1 MTVQADAPGS
11 RRGAMAIGVLAIGF
25 AATAAL
31 LLGAARATDWDLFWD
46 HGWGPAMMVA
56 IALAAGLLTAGGA
69 GLALS
74 VIERRREGREE
85 GAFGALL
92 DADRSPALLTD
103 SYGVI
108 IATIEHARATDSQIA
123 PGMRI
128 ASVLRGPRNRAEQLS
143 YVMLRELRRG
153 GVSRR
158 RLPGP
163 AGVWWDAV
171 AADMGAGRV
180 LWRLRPADGDGPGTE
195 LSDLPPDIAA
205 LRMRDGAMHPNAAM
219 ALLLARPTTMLEDV
233 FVESPEGEVCLS
245 LLRDPA
251 SGVAPLRR
259 VVTLGR
265 GPGADPSAETT
276 MLVLPCVAGD
286 GVAGANGTLS
296 DALDALPVALARLD
310 MSGTLLAANIPALT
324 LLGEH
329 ATPGAPFEKMV
340 EGLGRSVTERVQEAA
355 RGQSSGR
362 SEVARARRDDREMFL
377 QISLSRVVLDG
388 TSSLIAVI
396 SDATELK
403 TLEAQFVQ
411 SQKMQA
417 VGQLAG
423 GVAHDF
429 NNLLTAINGHCDLL
443 LMRHETTDPDHAD
456 LTQIRQNANRAAS
469 LVRQML
475 AFSRKQTLRPKVLSL
490 VDTLAELSHLLNRL
504 LGEKVRLHLEHEGEL
519 GLVRVDERQFEQVI
533 MNLVVNARDAMAEG
547 GDVHIRTGNV
557 TLQQELRRD
566 RAVVPPGAWVLVEVS
581 DSGSGIPPDKIA
593 NIFEPFFTTKKV
605 GEGTGL
611 GLSTA
616 YGIIKQTGGF
626 IFADSQPG
634 QGTVFSV
641 WLPRLEDESGD
652 LRLSEPEPAPRAP
665 AHRVSSGPAGV
676 VLLVEDEAPVRSFA
690 TRALQLRGWEVIEA
704 ESAEMALEILE
715 DTALVVDVI
724 ISDVVMPGMD
734 GPTWV
739 KKARLT
745 RPDVKVIFV
754 SGYAED
760 AFQRNLEGL
769 TDFNFLPKPFSLI
782 DLAEAMAAI

>member
-1 MTVQADAPGS
+1 MTVQADAPRT
-11 RRGAMAIGVLAIGF
+11 RRPSIPRIAASLTALALALALIGAAGEWARVAQMDR
-25 AATAAL
+25 TAAL
-31 LLGAARATDWDLFWD
+31 LAACA
-46 HGWGPAMMVA
+46 
-56 IALAAGLLTAGGA
+56 ALIGLVTAGG
-69 GLALS
+69 LALGLGIAS
-74 VIERRREGREE
+74 RRREGAEE
-85 GAFGALL
+85 SAFAALL
-92 DADRSPALLTD
+92 DADGSPALLSD
-103 SYGVI
+103 SCGVI
-108 IATIEHARATDSQIA
+108 IAANERARDGAA
-123 PGMRI
+123 PALPGMRVS
-128 ASVLRGPRNRAEQLS
+128 ALLRGTRGRAEQLS
-143 YVMLRELRRG
+143 YLMMRDLRRG

-158 RLPGP
+158 RLPG
-163 AGVWWDAV
+163 AGGVWWDAV
-171 AADMGAGRV
+171 AADMGAGRI
-180 LWRLRPADGDGPGTE
+180 LWRLRPTE
-195 LSDLPPDIAA
+195 AEGAGVEVSDLPPDIAA
-205 LRMRDGAMHPNAAM
+205 LRLRDEELHPNAA
-219 ALLLARPTTMLEDV
+219 LLTLLARGAPSLADMFTEP
-233 FVESPEGEVCLS
+233 PEGEICLRT
-245 LLRDPA
+245 LRDPA
-251 SGVAPLRR
+251 DGVAPLRR
-259 VVTLGR
+259 VVMLG
-265 GPGADPSAETT
+265 GLAGADSAEETT
-276 MLVLPCVAGD
+276 VLVLPCTASDGTAG
-286 GVAGANGTLS
+286 GALAGTL
-296 DALDALPVALARLD
+296 DGLPVALARLD
-310 MSGTLLAANIPALT
+310 LTGRLLALNAPARA
-324 LLGEH
+324 LLGDR
-329 ATPGAPFEKMV
+329 ATPGAPFAKMV
-340 EGLGRSVTERVQEAA
+340 EGMGRSVTDRVQEAA
-355 RGQSSGR
+355 CGQSSGR

-377 QISLSRVVLDG
+377 HVSLSRVIVDG
-388 TSSLIAVI
+388 APSLIAVI

-519 GLVRVDERQFEQVI
+519 GLVRVDERQFEQVV
-533 MNLVVNARDAMAEG
+533 MNLVVNARDAMPEG
-547 GDVHIRTGNV
+547 GDVRIRTSNA
-557 TLQQELRRD
+557 TLEQELRRD
-566 RAVVPPGAWVLVEVS
+566 RAVVPPGDWVLVEVS
-581 DSGSGIPPDKIA
+581 DSGHGIPPDKIA

-626 IFADSQPG
+626 IFADSQPDKG
-634 QGTVFSV
+634 SVFSV
-641 WLPRLEDESGD
+641 WLPRLEASAN
-652 LRLSEPEPAPRAP
+652 LPPPEPEPRTPTP
-665 AHRVSSGPAGV
+665 PPYSGPAGL

-690 TRALQLRGWEVIEA
+690 TRALQLRGWTVIEA
-704 ESAEMALEILE
+704 ESAEMALDILE
-715 DTALVVDVI
+715 DQALAVDVI

-739 KKARLT
+739 KKARIT

-769 TDFNFLPKPFSLI
+769 SDFHFLPKPFSLT
-782 DLAEAMAAI
+782 DLADALAAI

>member
-1 MTVQADAPGS
+1 MTIQADAPRV
-11 RRGAMAIGVLAIGF
+11 RRGGLAAVVLGLGLLSAF
-25 AATAAL
+25 AAFGAMGVAPEWAPASLMVMAA
-31 LLGAARATDWDLFWD
+31 
-46 HGWGPAMMVA
+46 
-56 IALAAGLLTAGGA
+56 AAGVVTAGGA
-69 GLALS
+69 GFALTVS
-74 VIERRREGREE
+74 ARRREGREE
-85 GAFGALL
+85 GAFSALL
-92 DADRSPALLTD
+92 DADHSPALLTD
-103 SYGVI
+103 AYGVI
-108 IATIEHARATDSQIA
+108 IAANENARSGDSTAA
-123 PGMRI
+123 PGARI
-128 ASVLRGPRNRAEQLS
+128 ADLLRGPRGRAEQIS

-163 AGVWWDAV
+163 GGVWWDAV

-180 LWRLRPADGDGPGTE
+180 LWRLRPASADGAGVE

-205 LRMRDGAMHPNAAM
+205 LRLRDGEMHPNAAM
-219 ALLLARPTTMLEDV
+219 SLLLARPTTSLDDV
-233 FVESPEGEVCLS
+233 FSEAPEGEICLRRLS
-245 LLRDPA
+245 GPA
-251 SGVAPLRR
+251 AGVAPLRR
-259 VVTLGR
+259 VVTLGQQ
-265 GPGADPSAETT
+265 PGADPTAETT
-276 MLVLPCVAGD
+276 ILVLPCDANEG
-286 GVAGANGTLS
+286 AGAVDGPLARTL
-296 DALDALPVALARLD
+296 DGLPVALARLD
-310 MSGTLLAANIPALT
+310 LNGRMLAVNAPARA
-324 LLGEH
+324 LLGDKAVAGIEF
-329 ATPGAPFEKMV
+329 GLMV
-340 EGLGRSVTERVQEAA
+340 EGLGRSVSERVQEAA
-355 RGQSSGR
+355 RGLSSGR
-362 SEVARARRDDREMFL
+362 SEVARARRDDKETFL
-377 QISLSRVVLDG
+377 QISLSRVMLDG
-388 TSSLIAVI
+388 APSLIAVI

-490 VDTLAELSHLLNRL
+490 VETLAELSHLLNRL
-504 LGEKVRLHLEHEGEL
+504 LGEKVRLHLDHEGEL
-519 GLVRVDERQFEQVI
+519 GLVRVDERQFEQVV
-533 MNLVVNARDAMAEG
+533 MNLVVNARDAMPGG
-547 GDVHIRTGNV
+547 GDVRIRTSNV
-557 TLQQELRRD
+557 DLDQELRRD

-581 DSGSGIPPDKIA
+581 DSGEGIPPDKIA

-634 QGTVFSV
+634 RGAVFSV
-641 WLPRLEDESGD
+641 WLPRLEEEGGEMPVVE
-652 LRLSEPEPAPRAP
+652 REPEPRAP
-665 AHRVSSGPAGV
+665 AAISSSSGPTGV

-704 ESAEMALEILE
+704 ESAEMALEVLE
-715 DTALVVDVI
+715 DKALVIDVI

-739 KKARLT
+739 KQARLT

-769 TDFNFLPKPFSLI
+769 TDFHFLPKPFSLI
-782 DLAEAMAAI
+782 DLADAMANI

>member
-1 MTVQADAPGS
+1 MTIQADVPWS
-11 RRGAMAIGVLAIGF
+11 RRGGMAVAALGFGLIAAIAAMAAMGGAPHLTPVSLMA
-25 AATAAL
+25 AAT
-31 LLGAARATDWDLFWD
+31 
-46 HGWGPAMMVA
+46 
-56 IALAAGLLTAGGA
+56 IAGVVTAGGA
-69 GLALS
+69 GFALIVLA
-74 VIERRREGREE
+74 RRREGREE

-92 DADRSPALLTD
+92 DADHSPALLTD
-103 SYGVI
+103 AYGVI
-108 IATIEHARATDSQIA
+108 IAANEAARSGDSSAA
-123 PGMRI
+123 PGTRI
-128 ASVLRGPRNRAEQLS
+128 ADLLRGPRGRAEQVS

-163 AGVWWDAV
+163 GGVWWDAV

-180 LWRLRPADGDGPGTE
+180 LWRLRPATIDGAGVE

-205 LRMRDGAMHPNAAM
+205 LRLRDGEMHPNAAM
-219 ALLLARPTTMLEDV
+219 TLLLSRPGETLEEV
-233 FVESPEGEVCLS
+233 FSERPEGEICLRRLS
-245 LLRDPA
+245 SPA
-251 SGVAPLRR
+251 AGVAPLRR
-259 VVTLGR
+259 VVTLGQQ
-265 GPGADPSAETT
+265 PGADPSAETT
-276 MLVLPCVAGD
+276 ILVLPCDAD
-286 GVAGANGTLS
+286 EDAA
-296 DALDALPVALARLD
+296 ALDGPLARTLDGLPVALARLD
-310 MSGTLLAANIPALT
+310 LTGRLLTVNAPARA
-324 LLGEH
+324 LLGDKAE
-329 ATPGAPFEKMV
+329 TGAEFGLMV
-340 EGLGRSVTERVQEAA
+340 EGLGRSVSDRVQEAA
-355 RGQSSGR
+355 RGLSSGR
-362 SEVARARRDDREMFL
+362 SEVARARRDDKETFL
-377 QISLSRVVLDG
+377 QISLSRVMLDG
-388 TSSLIAVI
+388 APSLIAVI

-490 VDTLAELSHLLNRL
+490 VETLAELSHLLNRL
-504 LGEKVRLHLEHEGEL
+504 LGEKVRLHLDHEDDL
-519 GLVRVDERQFEQVI
+519 GLVRVDERQFEQVV
-533 MNLVVNARDAMAEG
+533 MNLVVNARDAMPEG
-547 GDVHIRTGNV
+547 GDVRIRTRNV
-557 TLQQELRRD
+557 DLDQELRRD

-581 DSGSGIPPDKIA
+581 DSGEGIAPDKIA

-634 QGTVFSV
+634 RGAVFSV
-641 WLPRLEDESGD
+641 WLPRLEEEDGEMPVIE
-652 LRLSEPEPAPRAP
+652 REPEPRAP
-665 AHRVSSGPAGV
+665 APLTSSGPAGV

-704 ESAEMALEILE
+704 ESAEMALELLE
-715 DTALVVDVI
+715 DKALVIDVI

-739 KKARLT
+739 KQARLT

-782 DLAEAMAAI
+782 DLADAMANI